1 MAILIQKISA
11 NLTEAISDS
20 LISIHGISAEVHETT
35 CNYILAP
42 GFEAFML
49 DFSKV
54 ISTETLITNSNYG
67 LIFNNKK
74 TFTDINISY

>member
-1 MAILIQKISA
+1 MPILIQKITS
-11 NLTEAISDS
+11 NLTEAISDN
-20 LISIHGISAEVHETT
+20 LISIHSINAEVHETT
-35 CNYILAP
+35 CNHILAP

-54 ISTETLITNSNYG
+54 TSTETLTTNSNYG
-67 LIFNNKK
+67 LIFNNNK

>member
-1 MAILIQKISA
+1 MAILIQKIRT

-20 LISIHGISAEVHETT
+20 LIGIHSINAEVHETT
-35 CNYILAP
+35 CNHILAP
-42 GFEAFML
+42 GFEAFIF

-54 ISTETLITNSNYG
+54 TSTETLITDSNYG

>member
-1 MAILIQKISA
+1 MAILIQKIGA

-20 LISIHGISAEVHETT
+20 LISIHGINAEVHETT
-35 CNYILAP
+35 CNHISAP

-54 ISTETLITNSNYG
+54 ISTETLTTNANYG
-67 LIFNNKK
+67 LIFNNNK

>member
-1 MAILIQKISA
+1 MAILIQKITA

-20 LISIHGISAEVHETT
+20 LISIHGINAEVFETT
-35 CNYILAP
+35 CNHISAP
-42 GFEAFML
+42 GFEAFMF

-54 ISTETLITNSNYG
+54 TSTETLVTNSNYG
-67 LIFNNKK
+67 LLYNNNK

>member
-1 MAILIQKISA
+1 MPILIQKITSK
-11 NLTEAISDS
+11 LTEAISDN
-20 LISIHGISAEVHETT
+20 LISIHSINAEVLETT
-35 CNYILAP
+35 CNHISAP

-54 ISTETLITNSNYG
+54 TSTETLTTNSNYG
-67 LIFNNKK
+67 LIFNNNK